1 MFSPTPSTSNRK
13 AETVARYGQSAVD
26 HDLPLADKLRRDG
39 DRTGPSETTVMCQS
53 RGVPVKVHVDNR
65 E

>member
-1 MFSPTPSTSNRK
+1 MFSPAPSTSNRK

-53 RGVPVKVHVDNR
+53 GVPVKVHVDNR